1 MGSPPI
7 QITQAP
13 PLNAGAAPFLAKATP
28 FWLPMRHFVAAAFSF
43 WLFAAALA
51 WGNERLL
58 GFSFDASWALG
69 LTHLLTLGWVTM
81 TIMGALIQLMVV
93 VHEVPFSAPGRLAWA
108 WALLTA
114 GTAGFVGSLWA
125 GWDRYWIPAALAFA
139 GVIVYLQV
147 FVESL
152 LKGGKLDWSGRH
164 IALALSYLSLVIL
177 LGLMLAYDRERGLI
191 FRDPRGVLIA
201 HIHLALIGWVTL
213 MIVGVSYRLVAMFSL
228 SHIESKTPGIA
239 ALILANI
246 GLTGLV
252 LDCLFA
258 SRRLLPVWATILAAA
273 YAAYAYQMNGI
284 FRGRLRRIDPAL
296 GYTLL
301 ALFGGAVWAALGLGL
316 SFGFVPDDTPREIA
330 YILAAL
336 LGWVTPFIL
345 GQIHKIV
352 PFLVW
357 LHVFSPKNWRP
368 PLQIPRTQD
377 LASEKAAW
385 WEMGFL
391 AAAAY
396 ALIGGFLLESPGL
409 IRLGSWSLLS
419 CATLYAANTALTLSF
434 LKRPWTPSKSRP

>member
-1 MGSPPI
+1 MDVPPI

-13 PLNAGAAPFLAKATP
+13 PLNAGAAPFLAKAPP

-43 WLFAAALA
+43 WLFAAALV
-51 WGNERLL
+51 WGNSRLL
-58 GFSFDASWALG
+58 GFSFDARWALG

-93 VHEVPFSAPGRLAWA
+93 VHGVPFAAPGRLAWA

-114 GTAGFVGSLWA
+114 GTAGFVGGLWA
-125 GWDRYWIPAALAFA
+125 GWDRYWIAAALVFA
-139 GVIVYLQV
+139 GVLIYLQV

-152 LKGGKLDWSGRH
+152 IQGGKLDWTGRH
-164 IALALSYLSLVIL
+164 VAVALAYLSLVIL
-177 LGLMLAYDRERGLI
+177 LGLLLAYDRERGIL
-191 FRDPRGVLIA
+191 FHDPRGVLIA
-201 HIHLALIGWVTL
+201 HIHLALVGWVSL
-213 MIVGVSYRLVAMFSL
+213 MIVGASYRLVAMFSL
-228 SHIESKTPGIA
+228 SHIESKAPGLV
-239 ALILANI
+239 ALVLANV
-246 GLTGLV
+246 GLLGLA
-252 LDCLFA
+252 LDSLLG
-258 SRRLLPVWATILAAA
+258 SRRLLSAWACVLAAA
-273 YAAYAYQMNGI
+273 YAAYAFQMNGI

-296 GYTLL
+296 AYTLL
-301 ALFGGAVWAALGLGL
+301 ALLGGAVWAALGLGL
-316 SFGFVPDDTPREIA
+316 AFGLVKDGAPQEIA
-330 YILAAL
+330 YVLAAL
-336 LGWVTPFIL
+336 LGWATPFIL

-396 ALIGGFLLESPGL
+396 SLIGGFLLESPAL
-409 IRLGSWSLLS
+409 IRLGSWSLLV
-419 CATLYAANTALTLSF
+419 CATLYAGNTALTLSF
-434 LKRPWTPSKSRP
+434 LKRPWTPSKPRP